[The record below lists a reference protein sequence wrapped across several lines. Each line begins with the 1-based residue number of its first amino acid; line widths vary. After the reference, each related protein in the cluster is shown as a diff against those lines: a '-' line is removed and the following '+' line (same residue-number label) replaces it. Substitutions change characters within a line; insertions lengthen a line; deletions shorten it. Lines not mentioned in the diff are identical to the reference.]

1 MAGRLVKLQFI
12 CQAILQLRKGIRF
25 MSVRKFSFGVL
36 AAFAA
41 FSGGA
46 AQAAFLL
53 TTPVYFQNFDTLANT
68 GTSSVLPGGF
78 EILEIGSG
86 ANTTYAAGTGSN
98 NAGNT
103 YSFGAAGSTDR
114 ALGGLRSGAVN
125 PIFGIQF
132 TNMLGRTI
140 SALNISF
147 VGEQYRL
154 GTLGRTDRL
163 AFEFSTTATGLNTGA
178 FTPLTA
184 LDFVAPTTTGI
195 VGALDGNASANQRA
209 ISGTIAGL
217 ELLAGQSIF
226 LRFVD
231 FDATGA
237 DDGLGIDN
245 FRAEAV
251 TLGAVPEPSTWMML
265 IAGFGFIGAAL
276 RGRRVKG
283 KSVLA

>member
-1 MAGRLVKLQFI
+1 
-12 CQAILQLRKGIRF
+12 
-25 MSVRKFSFGVL
+25 MSLRKFSVGVV
-36 AAFAA
+36 AAVAA
-41 FSGGA
+41 ISGGT
-46 AQAAFLL
+46 AQAAFVL
-53 TTPVYFQNFDTLANT
+53 TTPVYFQDFNTLANT

-78 EILEIGSG
+78 EFVETGT
-86 ANTTYAAGTGSN
+86 AADTTFAAGTGSSN
-98 NAGNT
+98 QGNT
-103 YSFGAAGSTDR
+103 YSFGAAGSVDR
-114 ALGGLRSGAVN
+114 ALGGLRSGALI
-125 PIFGIQF
+125 PTFGIQF

-140 SALNISF
+140 TALNISF

-154 GTLGRTDRL
+154 GTVGRADRL
-163 AFEFSTTATGLNTGA
+163 AFEFSTTATNLLGTG
-178 FTPLTA
+178 FTPFTA
-184 LDFVAPTTTGI
+184 LDFSSPTTTGT
-195 VGALDGNASANQRA
+195 VGLLDGNAAANQRN

-217 ELLAGQSIF
+217 ELLQGQSIF

-276 RGRRVKG
+276 RARRIRG
-283 KSVLA
+283 KSVIA